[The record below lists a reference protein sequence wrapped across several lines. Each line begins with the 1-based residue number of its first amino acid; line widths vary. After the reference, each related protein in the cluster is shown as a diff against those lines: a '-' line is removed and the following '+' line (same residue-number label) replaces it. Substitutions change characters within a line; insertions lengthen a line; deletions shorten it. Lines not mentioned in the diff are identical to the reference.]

1 MNEDKFTYTYSP
13 ARDSEVDKIAAKYM
27 QSQKSDSDLERLRKL
42 DRRAEF
48 PGTAAGIATGLAGI
62 IILIAGIMLIIS
74 FDYFAVGIIAGIVG
88 FALAAAA
95 TPVSK
100 AVTLR
105 NRERYRDEILAL
117 SKKIKEK

>member
-1 MNEDKFTYTYSP
+1 
-13 ARDSEVDKIAAKYM
+13 RDSEVDKIAAKYM